1 MQYLA
6 SNADWMKITIMQIEV
21 NYFSF
26 DDISCVALPNDA
38 TGLSAVCTKMYD
50 ESDDFD
56 LKFEISHF

>member
-1 MQYLA
+1 
-6 SNADWMKITIMQIEV
+6 MKITIMQIEV

-50 ESDDFD
+50 KSDDFD